1 MKLKPKSK
9 INIDPAPQGKPFMS
23 KDHEYGY
30 TATPDSLPNFEK
42 RYLNN
47 VMNVDQFQHAIQ
59 YGKNIEWLEK
69 HGYKLFNFIQRRGEF
84 KLFRLVS
91 DWVKDPN
98 GTVWLIG
105 VKSFTISKA
114 KFKKPK

>member
-1 MKLKPKSK
+1 MVSQVLKKNFAVQMINRLHMKIKPKSK
-9 INIDPAPQGKPFMS
+9 VNIDPAPQSKPFMS

-30 TATPDSLPNFEK
+30 SAAPDSLPNFEK

-69 HGYKLFNFIQRRGEF
+69 HGYKLFNFI
-84 KLFRLVS
+84 
-91 DWVKDPN
+91 
-98 GTVWLIG
+98 
-105 VKSFTISKA
+105 
-114 KFKKPK
+114 